1 MSTETDNCDYHLY
14 IVLII
19 IATLWWVTQTEVF
32 GGLVEELMVELRWV
46 GINKGEKHKKPYS
59 RSTVDIRTE
68 GLQEE
73 RVKRNVI

>member
-46 GINKGEKHKKPYS
+46 GVNKGEKHVKS
-59 RSTVDIRTE
+59 HTVE
-68 GLQEE
+68 AL
-73 RVKRNVI
+73 